1 VNRKQRLLL
10 EIERFSRRRYGLV
23 FLVSFLSLVAASWLG
38 SRLKLESDFLQLIP
52 HGNRQVDTFRDAL
65 RDFGSIDYLMVLLKT
80 EEADRI
86 DDLEDFA
93 DLYVEKLQAMP
104 DLVESVEY
112 RFQPEKEFL
121 DLFSANAFLFLPP
134 SELPE
139 MERKLSDAEI
149 ERQVRENRL
158 SLASPTATITGGLFV
173 HDPLGLMPFFA
184 QRLFG
189 TRGALKVDLSDGYYV
204 SRDRKALLVLVKPRR
219 PSQDIDFDRRLLDAA
234 QAAERETREELESDG
249 GGSAAV
255 VAAYAGNHA
264 VVLEEAGLIKQT
276 VVWNGLISFFA
287 ITGLYW
293 LCYRRF
299 AALLYSTVPLVVG
312 QALTFALAYFALGS
326 LNSSSAALPALLMGL
341 GTDFTIVMY
350 ARYVEERKGGAS
362 LADAT
367 EAMVGE
373 TGLGVFTGVI
383 TSSGTF
389 LAMCISGFR
398 GLRDLGF
405 LIGTGILLCG
415 VCILFLLPAMIT
427 WNDGVRKRNRD
438 PLLKLHLQS
447 FGLERLIPF
456 SARHRVPVVVTVLV
470 LSVAGGYLASRLEF
484 DDSLSSL
491 RSNRSHSAKVQTE
504 IQERF
509 GASLSYMMAISEGKD
524 VAEAEA
530 LAQKVESR
538 LAPFLADGTVGSY
551 DSILTYLPPSSE
563 QQKIIAAPSDGRD
576 GAFDPAR
583 IRGSLVRA
591 LETNGFRQE
600 PFAEYLDRLE
610 TMLSPTRPLTLAD
623 LEQKGLGQLVDRY
636 VHRSEESVRIVTYL
650 FPTDPRWKRVPPP
663 GLVETLAGTDSGI
676 VVTGTN
682 VAGLALRELFTSDAM
697 KAVALGLVLVLI
709 LLLVDF
715 RSVRLTAIAM
725 AQLLTGVLMMLGL
738 MKLFGVTVN
747 YANAF
752 VATMIMGVGIDYS
765 IHIVHRLQLSGGK
778 MEDGLL
784 ETGKAVVMAALT
796 NVAGF
801 GTLALG
807 TYPAMRSL
815 GAVALMGSVTCL
827 LTSLTLVPAL
837 MVKPVEPDR

>member
-1 VNRKQRLLL
+1 VSRKQRLLL
-10 EIERFSRRRYGLV
+10 KVERFSRNRYRLV
-23 FLVSFLSLVAASWLG
+23 FLLSALALVGASWLG
-38 SRLKLESDFLQLIP
+38 SHLALESDVLQLIP
-52 HGNRQVDTFRDAL
+52 HGNRKVDTFREAL
-65 RDFGSIDYLMVLLKT
+65 KDFGSIDYLMVLLET
-80 EEADRI
+80 PETDRV
-86 DDLEDFA
+86 DELEDFA
-93 DLYVEKLQAMP
+93 DLYAEKLQAMP

-112 RFQPEKEFL
+112 RFQPDERFL
-121 DLFSANAFLFLPP
+121 ELFSENALLFLPP

-139 MERKLSDAEI
+139 IQRKLSDAEI
-149 ERQVRENRL
+149 EKQVRDNRL

-184 QRLFG
+184 QRLLG
-189 TRGALKVDLSDGYYV
+189 HRGALKLDLSDGYYV
-204 SRDRKALLVLVKPRR
+204 SQDGKALLLLVKPAR
-219 PSQDIDFDRRLLDAA
+219 PSQDVDFDRRLLEATRRADA
-234 QAAERETREELESDG
+234 ETREDLAGDG
-249 GGSAAV
+249 GETVPIAV
-255 VAAYAGNHA
+255 KYGGNHA
-264 VVLEEAGLIKQT
+264 VVLEETALIKQT
-276 VVWNGLISFFA
+276 VVRNGLISFFA
-287 ITGLYW
+287 VTGLYW

-299 AALLYSTVPLVVG
+299 AALVYSTVPLLVG

-326 LNSSSAALPALLMGL
+326 LNSASSALPALLMGL

-350 ARYVEERKGGAS
+350 ARYVEERKRGAS

-383 TSSGTF
+383 TSAGTF

-398 GLRDLGF
+398 GLHDLGF

-427 WNDGVRKRNRD
+427 WNDGVRKRNKD

-456 SARHRVPVVVTVLV
+456 AARHRAPVIATVLV
-470 LSVAGGYLASRLEF
+470 LSLAGGWLASKLEF

-491 RSNRSHSAKVQTE
+491 RSNRSVSSKVQAE

-509 GASLSYMMAISEGKD
+509 GASLSYMMAICEGRD
-524 VAEAEA
+524 AQEAEA
-530 LAQKVESR
+530 LAQKVEKR
-538 LAPFLADGTVGSY
+538 LEPFRANGIVGTY
-551 DSILTYLPPSSE
+551 DSILTYLPPRS
-563 QQKIIAAPSDGRD
+563 QQEEIIAALQAGRS
-576 GAFDPAR
+576 GPFDPHRVKGA
-583 IRGSLVRA
+583 LARA
-591 LETNGFRQE
+591 LETNGFNQE
-600 PFAEYLDRLE
+600 PFADYLSRLE
-610 TMLSPTRPLTLAD
+610 KMLSPERPLTLAD
-623 LEQKGLGQLVDRY
+623 LEGKGLGRLVDRY
-636 VHRSEESVRIVTYL
+636 VHRTDGGVRIVTYL

-663 GLVETLAGTDSGI
+663 GLVEALTDGDQGI

-682 VAGLALRELFTSDAM
+682 VAGHELRKLFTHDATL
-697 KAVALGLVLVLI
+697 AVLLGLAVVVV
-709 LLLVDF
+709 LLLLDF
-715 RSVRLTAIAM
+715 KSVRLTMIAM
-725 AQLLTGVLMMLGL
+725 AQLITGVLMMLGA

-765 IHIVHRLQLSGGK
+765 IHLIHRLHLSNGK
-778 MEDGLL
+778 VEEGLY

-807 TYPAMRSL
+807 SYPAMRSL
-815 GAVALMGSVTCL
+815 GAVALMGSITCL
-827 LTSLTLVPAL
+827 LTSLTLVPAV
-837 MVKPVEPDR
+837 MASVDD